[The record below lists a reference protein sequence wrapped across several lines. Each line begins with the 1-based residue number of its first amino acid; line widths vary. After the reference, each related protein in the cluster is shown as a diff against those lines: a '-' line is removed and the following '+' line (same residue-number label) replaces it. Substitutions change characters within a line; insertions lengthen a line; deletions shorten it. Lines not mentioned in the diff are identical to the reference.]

1 MRRQSILSL
10 VEPILTAPLFAPL
23 NEELV
28 QLLRGLTP
36 AEWNARAVGTWSVKD
51 VAAHLLDTSLRRLSA
66 QRDRYLAPLDAAS
79 DLAAIINSM
88 NAQWVAAAQ
97 RLSPAI
103 LVEMIDHYG
112 RAMAEHI
119 VTIDPFARGLGVSW
133 AGEATSPN
141 WFDTAR
147 ELTERWHHQQQI
159 RDAARRPPLYEL
171 RYFRPVMVTFLR
183 ALPFGYRNAP
193 AADGTTVAFEIR
205 DVTACS
211 LVRNDGQWR
220 LAADVDGT
228 ASAVVHMNGDIAW
241 RLFTKGIARE
251 EARRRSNVDGD
262 ARLAEPL
269 FSMVAVVA

>member
-1 MRRQSILSL
+1 M
-10 VEPILTAPLFAPL
+10 EPILTAHLFAPL

-28 QLLRGLTP
+28 ALLRGLT
-36 AEWNARAVGTWSVKD
+36 ADEWNVRAVGTWSVKD

-103 LVEMIDHYG
+103 LIEMIDRYG

-119 VTIDPFARGLGVSW
+119 VTLDPFAPGIGVSW
-133 AGEATSPN
+133 AGEASSPN

-159 RDAARRPPLYEL
+159 RDAAGRPPLYDL
-171 RYFRPVMVTFLR
+171 RYFKPVMDTFLR
-183 ALPFGYRNAP
+183 ALPFGYRHAS
-193 AADGTTVAFEIR
+193 AADGTTIAFEIR
-205 DVTACS
+205 DVTTCS
-211 LVRNDGQWR
+211 LIRNDGQWR
-220 LAADVDGT
+220 LAPDVDGN

-262 ARLAEPL
+262 ARLVEPL
-269 FSMVAVVA
+269 FSMVAIVA